1 MGGRG
6 CSEQTWGAFLRGQGI
21 ATMAIDYF
29 GPRGVIKNSSE
40 LSAPA
45 IDIVDALKVIAFD
58 PRIDAKRIGVMGY
71 SRSRIA

>member
-1 MGGRG
+1 M
-6 CSEQTWGAFLRGQGI
+6 GAFLRGQGI

-45 IDIVDALKVIAFD
+45 IDIVDALKVIASD